1 MDANNQKLYLEREHR
16 FSVVDLKNISVSV
29 QRSEENGGEECSADL
44 LDFSRKG
51 VKLLLPISVRFEETV
66 KLDFKFQN
74 SEITYSGLAQIRH
87 IRSDENQ
94 GWQVGCSV
102 QPSIADEVISF
113 LASSS
118 GKERRRHPR
127 IPVSGQGTLQ
137 RQGETEATKVK
148 LQNISEGGFCLSV
161 PNHHNVGERV
171 KLEILNWED
180 ELQVI
185 DSEIRWQV
193 STLLGY
199 FVGCSFTEVDGFEK
213 IANCV
218 VETRPRS
225 SSINRFVMALA
236 IVTML
241 LPSMVYLMTYSN
253 DSFAKAEMTP
263 TADLN
268 INDPKPTFIPL
279 RDRPV
284 QSVNPQGIEDLNGDQ
299 RSTPSNIDRTSH
311 SPDLPVTQNPVNT
324 QLEDSEILMSEF
336 PSGEFPGQEFSV
348 AEFPFVQFPFAEMPK
363 NEMPDPEFPFA
374 VHPFG
379 EQPIA
384 TSAFP
389 INDPF
394 PNTFI
399 EITPKNG
406 LNQPLTVDKHGP
418 QPEMPTEQTDF
429 AAIKVR
435 APLRMWTDDSG
446 LYRIEA
452 ALVKILKDTIEL
464 RSFDGTL
471 KTVPINRLCAEDR
484 EYLLQWTSP
493 Q

>member
-1 MDANNQKLYLEREHR
+1 MDANSQKLYLEREHR
-16 FSVVDLKNISVSV
+16 FSVVDLENLSVSV
-29 QRSEENGGEECSADL
+29 QRSEENGGEECSAQL

-51 VKLLLPISVRFEETV
+51 VKLLLPISVRFEETI
-66 KLDFKFQN
+66 KLDFEFKKN
-74 SEITYSGLAQIRH
+74 SEFTYSGLAQIRH

-94 GWQVGCSV
+94 SWQVGCSV
-102 QPSIADEVISF
+102 QPSIPDDVISF
-113 LASSS
+113 LALSS
-118 GKERRRHPR
+118 GKERRRYQR
-127 IPVSGQGTLQ
+127 TPVSGQGTLQ

-171 KLEILNWED
+171 KLEILNWDD

-225 SSINRFVMALA
+225 SSISRFVMALA
-236 IVTML
+236 VVTML
-241 LPSMVYLMTYSN
+241 LPSMAYLMTYSN
-253 DSFAKAEMTP
+253 DSFAKVEMTP

-268 INDPKPTFIPL
+268 NNDPKPTFIPL

-299 RSTPSNIDRTSH
+299 PLTPSNIDGTSH
-311 SPDLPVTQNPVNT
+311 SPDFPVTKNPVNT
-324 QLEDSEILMSEF
+324 RLEDSEILVSEF
-336 PSGEFPGQEFSV
+336 PSGEFPGLVFPV
-348 AEFPFVQFPFAEMPK
+348 AQFPFAEMP
-363 NEMPDPEFPFA
+363 NTEMPDLEFPFA
-374 VHPFG
+374 EHPFG

-384 TSAFP
+384 TSASP

-394 PNTFI
+394 PNTFL

-406 LNQPLTVDKHGP
+406 LEQPLAVDKHET

-429 AAIKVR
+429 AAIKVS